1 MILITELNSFVK
13 KIIDIN
19 SYNFKF
25 NYSPEITF
33 FFKYTIA
40 SCNVSLL
47 LLVFALIINIIFS
60 IFFKSY
66 TAAFSFLKYFSML
79 IVTIILIIFMIK
91 FYITLKIESV
101 LGSQILTLKLN
112 FFKQNANIPFIE
124 MYTLF
129 SSSFGDAILILCIIV
144 GLVCL
149 ELLGPKNIFQ
159 SINNISIF
167 FLFTFFVTIMI
178 STTNLLIMF
187 ISFEFIFLPTIYF
200 AYTLGYTKK
209 IDSASKM
216 LIYWTLFGSF
226 LVLSNLGYLYYQYKT
241 LNYFFLLQKKFSQ
254 QELIF
259 LFFNFLLG
267 FGIKI
272 PIAPLHF
279 WLLKV
284 HVEAP
289 TAFSIYLSGFLVKAA
304 LYCFYM
310 FLSLFNNN
318 NLYTYL
324 IIWVIYSLLISTLG
338 LARQVDIKKLIAWA
352 TVQEMSFILLFLL
365 LKQLVLTHTCIIF
378 TLLHG
383 LMSSYMFFLVDILQ
397 RRYKTRS
404 LKFITGLNMFFPELT
419 KYVWFLILLFSGFPL
434 TVKFFIEWSLISLLL
449 ETNRFVLLIVL
460 FFINFLGVIFFC
472 KIMFTILYGAPPK
485 QDADLEFFEIQKK
498 EKVILQLLA
507 FIIMVLIAFMY
518 FI

>member
-1 MILITELNSFVK
+1 MILQENFILFIK
-13 KIIDIN
+13 KIIN
-19 SYNFKF
+19 LNTSGLNFT
-25 NYSPEITF
+25 NSPEITF
-33 FFKYTIA
+33 FLKYTIA
-40 SCNVSLL
+40 SCNVSLC
-47 LLVFALIINIIFS
+47 VLIFIITLN
-60 IFFKSY
+60 IFFFLFKPH
-66 TAAFSFLKYFSML
+66 TTVISFLKY
-79 IVTIILIIFMIK
+79 INIITITLLLTIFLIK
-91 FYITLKIESV
+91 FYITLKVESV
-101 LGSQILTLKLN
+101 LGSQLLTLKLN
-112 FFKQNANIPFIE
+112 FFKQNSNISFFE
-124 MYTLF
+124 THTLL
-129 SSSFGDAILILCIIV
+129 STSFGDAIVILCLIV

-149 ELLGPKNIFQ
+149 ELLGPKNFFQ
-159 SINNISIF
+159 SVNNLSIF
-167 FLFTFFVTIMI
+167 FFFTFFIILMT
-178 STTNLLIMF
+178 STANLLIMF
-187 ISFEFIFLPTIYF
+187 ISFEFIFLPTVYF

-209 IDSASKM
+209 IDNASKM

-241 LNYFFLLQKKFSQ
+241 LNYFFLTEKSFSQ
-254 QELIF
+254 QESLF

-289 TAFSIYLSGFLVKAA
+289 TAFSIYLSGFLVKSA

-310 FLSLFNNN
+310 FLSLFSNN

-324 IIWVIYSLLISTLG
+324 IVWVLYSLIISTLG

-365 LKQLVLTHTCIIF
+365 LKQLMLTHTCILF

-383 LMSSYMFFLVDILQ
+383 LMSSYMFYLVDMLQ

-404 LKFITGLNMFFPELT
+404 LKYITGLNMFFPDLT
-419 KYVWFLILLFSGFPL
+419 KYVWFLILLFSGFPF
-434 TVKFFIEWSLISLLL
+434 TIKFFIEWSLISLLL
-449 ETNRFVLLIVL
+449 ETNKIILLSVI

-472 KIMFTILYGAPPK
+472 KIMFTVLYGTPAK
-485 QDADLEFFEIQKK
+485 QDTELEFFEIQKK
-498 EKVILQLLA
+498 EKTILQLLL
-507 FIIMVLIAFMY
+507 FTIISLIIFMY